1 MRNPYQNYD
10 QYPSHLVDPLEKG
23 REWILQYCK
32 AAYGDYTSVNRGS
45 FFNNRNAYYR
55 LKEYAQGNQS
65 INKYKRVMGVDGDS
79 DETWLAIDWSILP
92 ILPKY
97 RRIALGKL
105 NKIDYNIT
113 AQAID
118 PVAVEEKED
127 YFANVKAKLMMKET
141 LVQQGMP
148 NLAQNPKLALG
159 PQDPK
164 TPDEI
169 ALMENYTYK
178 HAMSI
183 EMEQAIRLV
192 FEQNDVS
199 EIRKRLKEDLF
210 DFGVAAVKEFI
221 DPANNQVRMRRVN
234 PSNVIISH
242 CSKNDFSDASHV
254 GEIYEM
260 TIQDL
265 KRMAGNQFSEEEYQ
279 DIAGKVLNQYG
290 NPRAYPANTPHFQ
303 GYDKFKVQV
312 LDIEIMSV
320 DDIVFES
327 RIDRR
332 GNKVFA
338 RAKYQDRNKRKQKY
352 KRTSYKVVY
361 RGKWIIGTDYIFNF
375 GKLNDQKRKKNQ
387 MTETSF
393 SYHLYAPDMHNMKC
407 LGILEQ
413 CVTIADSI
421 QIAHYRLQNVI
432 NSARPKGIMIE
443 LGALEDVALGSGG
456 ADMTPMQ
463 ILDLYNQTGTLV
475 YRRNDLS
482 GRPTN
487 YRPIE
492 ELENGIGRDA
502 SAYYQIIQQQIQML
516 QQITGLNQ
524 FTDGST
530 PPERALNQTAQLAA
544 QATNNSLSYIIDGDR
559 HLLESV
565 AKSVVIRVQDLASG
579 GNLKGYVSSLGQE
592 SVNFFKASAK
602 LSVHDFGIIIE
613 DRPDDEGR
621 ARLMQLV
628 QASLGQGALN
638 MEDAALIEDTPS
650 LRVAQ
655 QILAFRMRM
664 RKKEEE
670 QKAMQQQQTNSQMQQ
685 QAAQAAEQAKQQTIQ
700 LEHQQKM
707 ELAAAQF
714 EADKQLLEMKLR
726 YQRELENM
734 RQGVKVGLGIRE
746 MDTVSPDVPTPG
758 APSTDVDGI
767 QMEL

>member
-141 LVQQGMP
+141 LVQQGMA

-338 RAKYQDRNKRKQKY
+338 RAKYQDRNKRKKKY

-361 RGKWIIGTDYIFNF
+361 RGKWVIGTDYMFNF

-544 QATNNSLSYIIDGDR
+544 QATNNSLSYIIEGDR

-628 QASLGQGALN
+628 QASLGQGALY

>member
-65 INKYKRVMGVDGDS
+65 INKYKRVMGVDSDS

-338 RAKYQDRNKRKQKY
+338 RAKYQDRNKRKKKY

-544 QATNNSLSYIIDGDR
+544 QATNNSLSYIIEGDR

-655 QILAFRMRM
+655 QILAYRMRM